1 MKPQFHH
8 QLVTSFVLWLEH
20 IILCKGEAFQN
31 KTTNLYY
38 QSDYRLDDNYL
49 AFASPYKQWVTD
61 TAIERKHNST
71 IIDGITL
78 DGFYIKRGAQG
89 IKYDF
94 DNGRVLIPKTLA
106 SSASTVQAS
115 YSVKDFNTYITDQTE
130 EELLI
135 ETKFD
140 KNSRFDQDVSS
151 GIKPYDQVVPAIF
164 VSYEGSR
171 NVPFAFGGE
180 DTTETQIR
188 CVVFAE
194 DSYQLD
200 GVFSILNDLNYSNF
214 ANVGFNEHPLNEFG
228 DLKNGIYDYEDLT
241 NRYFNYSNFAYI
253 DRIQVSKLNDR
264 VAKKAHPGLFMG
276 FIDIDIKAN
285 RFPRQELVEPT
296 TTIAPMAGYLPLPP
310 YQVTLTIT
318 QKPLPPYNI
327 SLNNRV
333 PYAPYDLFLSTIKHI
348 RLAAG
353 NVASVAMTVNSEL
366 LIKLDG
372 TPGQIA
378 FLSILGQTIQVGHS
392 ASGKLVWD
400 GYTFSNIGETIQKTI
415 NGVIFDITWYAKGSQ
430 IIKLKRAGGS
440 TTYEVDVAIYVP
452 C

>member
-8 QLVTSFVLWLEH
+8 QLVTSFILWLEH
-20 IILCKGEAFQN
+20 IVLCKGEAFQN

-38 QSDYRLDDNYL
+38 QADPRLDDEYL

-61 TAIERKHNST
+61 SSIAREHKAT

-89 IKYDF
+89 IRYDF
-94 DNGRVLIPKTLA
+94 DNGRVLIPRNLA
-106 SSASTVQAS
+106 TSLSTVQAS

-164 VSYEGSR
+164 ASYEGSR

-180 DTTETQIR
+180 DTTETHMR

-200 GVFSILNDLNYSNF
+200 GLFSILNDLNYSNF
-214 ANVGFNEHPLNEFG
+214 ANVGFNEHPLDEFG
-228 DLKNGIYDYEDLT
+228 GLKNGSYDYADLT
-241 NRYFNYSNFAYI
+241 YRYFNYSNFSYI

-264 VAKKAHPGLFMG
+264 VAKKSHPGLFMG
-276 FIDIDIKAN
+276 FIDVDIKSN
-285 RFPRQELVEPT
+285 RFPRQPLVEPVASRAP
-296 TTIAPMAGYLPLPP
+296 TIGYTPLPP
-310 YQVTLTIT
+310 YQITLTVT
-318 QKPLPPYNI
+318 EKPLPPYE
-327 SLNNRV
+327 LNLNKGL
-333 PYAPYDLFLSTIKHI
+333 PYEPYDLFLSTIKHF
-348 RLAAG
+348 RLSAG
-353 NVASVAMTVNSEL
+353 DVASVLVSQTSEL

-372 TPGQIA
+372 SPGQIA
-378 FLSILGQTIQVGHS
+378 FLSILGETIQIGNS

-400 GYTFSNIGETIQKTI
+400 GYTFGSIGETIQKVI
-415 NGVIFDITWYAKGSQ
+415 NGVTFDITWHSTGSQ
-430 IIKLKRAGGS
+430 VIKLKRVSGS
-440 TTYEVDVAIYVP
+440 SDYEVEVAIYVP